1 VNVWPVIQ
9 RELRA
14 EARHPFNHWLRVLG
28 ASALL
33 GVFATMIRDQP
44 ANGSERGAELFGD
57 LNTALFAAIWLLVP
71 LLTADCISRER
82 RDGTLGLLF
91 LTPLS
96 ARGVV
101 VGKSLIHALRAT
113 TLLLATL
120 PVLALPFLLGG
131 VSWRE
136 AVMALLL
143 NLSSVCL
150 ALAAGLVASS
160 RCTQWNRALFLAEIL
175 AVIFLLIF
183 AALLSLALIFQVAVP
198 FVPGFAP
205 GEVAFD
211 EMIVGTALTCTD
223 ANGMWSEAFGDLPAA
238 ATRAWLITVGEAAL
252 LALLSLALVVFGIA
266 RRLEHSRREEPL
278 SSRQLRWRQLL
289 LAPRFWKSQ
298 FRRKTRRALERNPIG
313 WLQQYST
320 TARLT
325 KWGWLLFIALLE
337 GLALADAGWPAF
349 VALQRWLLVLLALSL
364 AFCAA
369 GSFRRERQSGALE
382 LIMVTPLSVGQIIS
396 GRLRGLWGQFIPA
409 AAILSVVVGLTLF
422 RSGAFDLLPGIY
434 DPDDNLN
441 SGFAIFVSTSF
452 VALPVVGLYF
462 SLTQRHFLAAWL
474 LTLGVCLLL
483 PYPML
488 LLLAICEG
496 SFVGGSW
503 HLSSFGSLWWFQ
515 PGAAGNATGEG
526 GMFVRAAILQLLFA
540 FIAGCLLYRNL
551 RRRKF
556 ALGT

>member
-1 VNVWPVIQ
+1 MNVWPVIH

-14 EARHPFNHWLRVLG
+14 EARHPFNHWLRVLS

-44 ANGSERGAELFGD
+44 ANASERGAELFGN

-113 TLLLATL
+113 TLLLAAL
-120 PVLALPFLLGG
+120 PVLALPYLLGG

-143 NLSSVCL
+143 DLSSVCV

-175 AVIFLLIF
+175 AAIFLLIF
-183 AALLSLALIFQVAVP
+183 GGLLFFALIFQVAVP

-252 LALLSLALVVFGIA
+252 LALLSLALVVCGVA

-278 SSRQLRWRQLL
+278 SSRQLRWRQFL

-298 FRRKTRRALERNPIG
+298 FQHKTRRALERNPIG

-337 GLALADAGWPAF
+337 SLALADAGWLAF
-349 VALQRWLLVLLALSL
+349 AAVQRLLLVLLALSL

-369 GSFRRERQSGALE
+369 GSFRRERQTGALE
-382 LIMVTPLSVGQIIS
+382 LIMVTPLSVGQIIF
-396 GRLRGLWGQFIPA
+396 GRLRGLWGQFIPG
-409 AAILSVVVGLTLF
+409 AAILAVVGLTLF
-422 RSGAFDLLPGIY
+422 QSGVFDIMAWHY
-434 DPDDNLN
+434 DPDNN
-441 SGFAIFVSTSF
+441 RNAAFAIFALTSF

-483 PYPML
+483 PYPVL
-488 LLLAICEG
+488 LLWAIFDG
-496 SFVGGSW
+496 ASW
-503 HLSSFGSLWWFQ
+503 DRPSLSFGSSSWFQ
-515 PGAAGNATGEG
+515 PGPPWESTGESA
-526 GMFVRAAILQLLFA
+526 VLVQAAILQLFFA
-540 FIAGCLLYRNL
+540 FLAGCLLYRNL